1 MLAIVL
7 REQRSSIFIRCFSFS
22 ICSCF
27 HLKYVFC
34 LWSFLHIFIEIIII
48 CFWGIKLSCFR
59 TLLVMGKIMGVGNS
73 SLDFMLAISQLKFGL
88 CMFDLQSSLSKLFV
102 QLILELFYFDFM
114 YWIWLTI
121 FLTLNIISG
130 LILMNFFARVFKLIP
145 SFMSIRFC
153 KHHSPLFM

>member
-1 MLAIVL
+1 
-7 REQRSSIFIRCFSFS
+7 
-22 ICSCF
+22 
-27 HLKYVFC
+27 
-34 LWSFLHIFIEIIII
+34 
-48 CFWGIKLSCFR
+48 LSCFR